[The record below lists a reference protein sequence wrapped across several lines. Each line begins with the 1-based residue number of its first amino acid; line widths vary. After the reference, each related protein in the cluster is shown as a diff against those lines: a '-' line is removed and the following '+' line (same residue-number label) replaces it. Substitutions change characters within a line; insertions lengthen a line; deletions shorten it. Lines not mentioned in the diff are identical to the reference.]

1 MHDVGRAVRRAI
13 SQEMGV
19 GDHGVATRWVARQVI
34 SKKRHELPYPAVGT
48 TPAGMVD
55 GTTDGTAQGA
65 LKKRDPAR
73 LHKLC

>member
-19 GDHGVATRWVARQVI
+19 GDHGVAT

-55 GTTDGTAQGA
+55 GTTDGTAQAA

>member
-34 SKKRHELPYPAVGT
+34 SKKRHERLYPAVGT
-48 TPAGMVD
+48 TPAGRSMVPL
-55 GTTDGTAQGA
+55 TAPP
-65 LKKRDPAR
+65 RPP
-73 LHKLC
+73 